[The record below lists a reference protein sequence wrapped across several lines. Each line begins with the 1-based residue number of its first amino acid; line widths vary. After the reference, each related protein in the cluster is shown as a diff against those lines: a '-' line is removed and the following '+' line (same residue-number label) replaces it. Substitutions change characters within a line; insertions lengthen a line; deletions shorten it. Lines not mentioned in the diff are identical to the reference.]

1 VQAENNPTSASLSS
15 EEEAA
20 ATEGEQ
26 TEERSDY
33 KGSFHT
39 HRQYLSALTSTIR
52 QHYGGRALFI
62 APYKVSAGL
71 VSAFRE
77 IQPELGL
84 QQRRVDEAALRRVL
98 MSAWGTEFMLWS
110 SGQMASDEE
119 QESLALANQ
128 WGVVQAYYACAYVAQ
143 ALAIAKGNPRP
154 DSHPKTQNL
163 FVHLWVDSYR
173 MFPPWS
179 LAVDSSGILNVPS
192 GIAIEK
198 VHPWAGIDGRTC
210 WSLDALVLS
219 STRRQVLEERVVR
232 RKLELQAAKR
242 RAFRTEQAARNAA
255 GRRILKDREFAKPR
269 LTGDDRRSLDRGMR
283 ATSVLDYLYRLR
295 IRSHYDDP
303 GVFFEGPEDASDAGA
318 LHRDLKSLISWTFLL
333 HELLV
338 VELAG
343 KDAFQRTVD
352 GWFKNPVAA
361 SAGFGLRR
369 RLDWLL

>member
-1 VQAENNPTSASLSS
+1 MPISLSL
-15 EEEAA
+15 EDEAA
-20 ATEGEQ
+20 TAESVQ
-26 TEERSDY
+26 IEERSDY

-62 APYKVSAGL
+62 APNKVSIGL
-71 VSAFRE
+71 VAAFRE
-77 IQPELGL
+77 TQPKLGL
-84 QQRRVDEAALRRVL
+84 QQRQVDETALRRVL

-110 SGQMASDEE
+110 SGQMASVEE

-128 WGVVQAYYACAYVAQ
+128 WGVVQAYYACAYAAQ

-163 FVHLWVDSYR
+163 FVQMWVDSYR

-179 LAVDSSGILNVPS
+179 LAVDSSGILNVPP
-192 GIAIEK
+192 GIVIDK
-198 VHPWAGIDGRTC
+198 VHPWAGIDGQTC

-219 STRRQVLEERVVR
+219 TTRRQVLDERIA
-232 RKLELQAAKR
+232 RKRLELQAAKR
-242 RAFRTEQAARNAA
+242 RAFRTEQAARSSA
-255 GRRILKDREFAKPR
+255 GRRVLKEREFAKPR
-269 LTGDDRRSLDRGMR
+269 LTGEDRRSLDRGMR

-303 GVFFEGPEDASDAGA
+303 AVFFEGPEDASDAAA
-318 LHRDLKSLISWTFLL
+318 LHRDLKSLISWTLLL

-338 VELAG
+338 IELAG
-343 KDAFQRTVD
+343 KNTFQRTVD
-352 GWFKNPVAA
+352 SWFKNPVAA